1 MVSSL
6 ALTMAGVSA
15 AFRANIATDLQ
26 RTFLD
31 PIDKAHS
38 AEMLGQILGIP
49 FLGFALTIAI
59 GSPLLDYIGMRL
71 LLPLSGVCFTLGTL
85 VMLFAANLASG
96 SGIYTVLWAGALS

>member
-1 MVSSL
+1 MSTSVARTAAVPKVYHRSRLLMVSSL
-6 ALTMAGVSA
+6 ALTQAGVSA

-26 RTFLD
+26 RAFLD

-38 AEMLGQILGIP
+38 AQMLGQILGIP

-71 LLPLSGVCFTLGTL
+71 LLPLSGVC
-85 VMLFAANLASG
+85 
-96 SGIYTVLWAGALS
+96 